1 MKISNIYVIAA
12 VALVAYTAC
21 KDTVDPPDNNN
32 NNSGKTKSEYLTQK
46 KWKVSSLVTSN
57 TDIWNTP
64 FIDACNRDNIYNFR
78 TDDSLSV
85 HDMTSKCNGTDPD
98 STVSF
103 YKLYNNN
110 TQLILNVK
118 LTSTVTVKDT
128 AEIVTLDENTL
139 KINADYSSVPA
150 TLTFIHP

>member
-12 VALVAYTAC
+12 VAFVAYTAC
-21 KDTVDPPDNNN
+21 KDPVDPPDNNN
-32 NNSGKTKSEYLTQK
+32 NNSGKSKSEYLTQK
-46 KWKVSSLVTSN
+46 KWKVSSLVTSG

-64 FIDACNRDNIYNFR
+64 LIDACNRDNQYNFR
-78 TDDSLSV
+78 TDDSLAV
-85 HDMTSKCNGTDPD
+85 HDMSSKCSGTDPD

-118 LTSTVTVKDT
+118 LTSSVTVKDT

>member
-12 VALVAYTAC
+12 VAFVAYTAC
-21 KDTVDPPDNNN
+21 KDPVDPPNNN
-32 NNSGKTKSEYLTQK
+32 NNNNGKSRSELLTQK

-64 FIDACNRDNIYNFR
+64 FVDACNRDNQYNFR
-78 TDDSLSV
+78 SDDSLAV
-85 HDMTSKCNGTDPD
+85 YDMSSKCNNTDPD

-118 LTSTVTVKDT
+118 LTSSVTVKDT
-128 AEIVTLDENTL
+128 ADIVTLDENTL